1 MQLPMFPLRIVLFPQ
16 GPLPLRIFEARYVD
30 MVRRCMHESLDFG
43 VLLILAGSEVGPST
57 TVEVGTTAHIA
68 DFHQLADGL
77 LGISCVGRRRFR
89 VQQRA
94 LQGDGLNLA
103 DVVLMEEDLPRP
115 VPARHAPLAD
125 LVRGVLPQLG
135 ELYADMELRVDDAA
149 WLGYRLAEIL
159 PIDVTHKQRCLEMD
173 DPIERLDF
181 LAPLIRTATAGTL
194 PPTAS
199 VN

>member
-1 MQLPMFPLRIVLFPQ
+1 MQLPMFPLRMVLFPQ

-43 VLLILAGSEVGPST
+43 VLLILTGSEVGPST
-57 TVEVGTTAHIA
+57 TADVGTTAHIA

-89 VQQRA
+89 VRQRA

-103 DVVLMEEDLPRP
+103 DVVLMDEGAPVP
-115 VPARHAPLAD
+115 VPARHAQLAE

-135 ELYADMELRVDDAA
+135 ELYADMELRVDDSA

-159 PIDVTHKQRCLEMD
+159 PIDIADKQRCLEMD
-173 DPIERLDF
+173 DPVERLDF
-181 LAPLIRTATAGTL
+181 LAPLIRTAAAGVM
-194 PPTAS
+194 PPTGS

>member
-43 VLLILAGSEVGPST
+43 VLLILEGSEVGPST

-89 VQQRA
+89 VTRIWPIWFGVSCRSWVSSTPTCNCRWTMPSGWDTGWQKSCPSTSLTSSVASRWTIRSRA
-94 LQGDGLNLA
+94 
-103 DVVLMEEDLPRP
+103 
-115 VPARHAPLAD
+115 
-125 LVRGVLPQLG
+125 
-135 ELYADMELRVDDAA
+135 
-149 WLGYRLAEIL
+149 WI
-159 PIDVTHKQRCLEMD
+159 
-173 DPIERLDF
+173 
-181 LAPLIRTATAGTL
+181 
-194 PPTAS
+194 S
-199 VN
+199 

>member
-1 MQLPMFPLRIVLFPQ
+1 VQLPMFPLRIVLFPQ

-43 VLLILAGSEVGPST
+43 VLLILEGSEVGPST
-57 TVEVGTTAHIA
+57 TAEVGTTAHIA

-89 VQQRA
+89 VRQRMV
-94 LQGDGLNLA
+94 QGDGLNLA
-103 DVVLMEEDLPRP
+103 DVALMEEIPPQP
-115 VPARHAPLAD
+115 VPSRHAHLAD

-135 ELYADMELRVDDAA
+135 ELYADMEFQVDDAA

-159 PIDVTHKQRCLEMD
+159 PIDVAEKQRCLEMD
-173 DPIERLDF
+173 DPVARLDF
-181 LAPLIRTATAGTL
+181 LMPLIRSAAAGAL
-194 PPTAS
+194 PPTGS